1 MATLRKKK
9 GKRGTTWEVLLYLPG
24 MRRPTIR
31 LGRVNQ
37 RIADTAKRM
46 IESLVA
52 AKITGH
58 SIDPETAA
66 WVANISDTIHNRLAQ
81 AGLVQPRQGTALT
94 ALAASRLE
102 EHIDRYIQSRTK
114 LKPNT
119 VRNYKTTKR
128 ILVEHFGKDRLLG
141 SVHKGHA
148 RDYREWLAGKYAPAT
163 VSREIK
169 RARQFFEYA
178 KDCKLIDENPFAGIR
193 AGSQK
198 NAKRKHFVT
207 RELITRVIEAC
218 PEAWL
223 KLVVSLAR
231 DAALRIPSEI
241 IDLKWSDFDWARN
254 RFKVIVR
261 KKEHIDGHETR
272 VVPIF
277 PELLPHL
284 ERARGQADPDAV
296 YLFPE
301 VRSGEKNLRTPLL
314 RVLEKADIPV
324 WTKLYQN
331 LRASRETELMRQE
344 PAHLVHAWVGNSEG
358 VAEDHYLMATDEDFE
373 RAAGKATLKAT
384 LSALISAAQAWSSET
399 RTAVSPA
406 IARDTAVQ
414 IPPRGVEPR
423 FSD

>member
-9 GKRGTTWEVLLYLPG
+9 GKRGNTWEVLFYLPG
-24 MRRPTIR
+24 MKRPTVR
-31 LGRVNQ
+31 LGRINQ
-37 RIADTAKRM
+37 RIAETAKRM
-46 IESLVA
+46 IESLMA
-52 AKITGH
+52 AKVTGH
-58 SIDPETAA
+58 SIDSETAS
-66 WVANISDTIHNRLAQ
+66 WVAGVSDTIHQRLTQ
-81 AGLVQPRQGTALT
+81 AGLVEPRLVASHGEQTAN
-94 ALAASRLE
+94 RLE
-102 EHIDRYIQSRTK
+102 EHVERYIRSRTR

-119 VRNYKTTKR
+119 LRNYKTTQR
-128 ILVEHFGKDRLLG
+128 ILTEHFGKGRQLR
-141 SVHKGHA
+141 SIHKGHA

-178 KDCKLIDENPFAGIR
+178 KDCKLIEENPFTGIR

-207 RELITRVIEAC
+207 RDVINHVIEAC
-218 PEAWL
+218 PETSL

-241 IDLKWSDFDWARN
+241 VDLKWSDFDWERN
-254 RFKVIVR
+254 RFKVIVH

-272 VVPIF
+272 VIPIF
-277 PELLPHL
+277 TELLPHL
-284 ERARGQADPDAV
+284 TRARAEAPADAIYVFPDI
-296 YLFPE
+296 
-301 VRSGEKNLRTPLL
+301 RSGEKNLRTALL
-314 RVLEKADIPV
+314 RVLEKAGIPV
-324 WTKLYQN
+324 WPKLYQN

-358 VAEDHYLMATDEDFE
+358 VAEDHYLMATDEDFD

-384 LSALISAAQAWSSET
+384 LSALINAAQAWSPET
-399 RTAVSPA
+399 RTAVPPA

-423 FSD
+423 FSS

>member
-9 GKRGTTWEVLLYLPG
+9 GKRGTTWEVLFYLSD
-24 MRRPTIR
+24 MKRPTLR
-31 LGRVNQ
+31 LGRVSQ
-37 RIADTAKRM
+37 RIAETAKRM
-46 IESLVA
+46 VESLVA

-58 SIDPETAA
+58 SLDTETAA
-66 WVANISDTIHNRLAQ
+66 WVASISDTIHQRLAQ
-81 AGLVQPRQGTALT
+81 AGLVPPRQERSPGPQAG
-94 ALAASRLE
+94 SRLE
-102 EHIDRYIQSRTK
+102 AHVEQYIQSRTR

-119 VRNYKTTKR
+119 LRNYRTTKR
-128 ILVEHFGKDRLLG
+128 ILVEHFGKERTLR
-141 SVHKGHA
+141 SIHKGHA

-178 KDCKLIDENPFAGIR
+178 KDCKLIDENPFSGIR

-207 RELITRVIEAC
+207 RELINRVIEAC
-218 PEAWL
+218 PETWL

-241 IDLKWSDFDWARN
+241 IDLKWTDFDWERN
-254 RFKVIVR
+254 RFTVIVH

-272 VVPIF
+272 VVPLF
-277 PELLPHL
+277 PDLIPHL
-284 ERARGQADPDAV
+284 ERARAEALADAV
-296 YLFPE
+296 YVFPDI
-301 VRSGEKNLRTPLL
+301 RSGEKNLRTGLL
-314 RVLEKADIPV
+314 RVLKKADIPV
-324 WTKLYQN
+324 WPRLFQN

-373 RAAGKATLKAT
+373 RAAGKATLIPT
-384 LSALISAAQAWSSET
+384 LSALIAAAQALSPET

-406 IARDTAVQ
+406 FARDTAVEV
-414 IPPRGVEPR
+414 PPRGVEPR

>member
-1 MATLRKKK
+1 MATLRKKN
-9 GKRGTTWEVLLYLPG
+9 GKRGTTWEVLFYLPG
-24 MRRPTIR
+24 MKRPTIR

-37 RIADTAKRM
+37 RIAETAKRM

-52 AKITGH
+52 AMITGH
-58 SIDPETAA
+58 SLDSETAA
-66 WVANISDTIHNRLAQ
+66 WVASISDTIHNRLAQ
-81 AGLVQPRQGTALT
+81 AGLVPPRQGASPTT
-94 ALAASRLE
+94 QAASRLE
-102 EHIDRYIQSRTK
+102 EHIERYIQSRTR

-128 ILVEHFGKDRLLG
+128 ILLEHFGKDRTLR
-141 SVHKGHA
+141 SIHKGHA
-148 RDYREWLAGKYAPAT
+148 RDYREWLAGKYASAT

-178 KDCKLIDENPFAGIR
+178 KDCKLIDENPFTGVR

-198 NAKRKHFVT
+198 NTKRKHFVT
-207 RELITRVIEAC
+207 RELINRVIDAC
-218 PEAWL
+218 PETWL
-223 KLVVSLAR
+223 KLIVSLAR

-241 IDLKWSDFDWARN
+241 IDLKWSDFDWERN
-254 RFKVIVR
+254 RFTVIVR

-272 VVPIF
+272 VIPIF
-277 PELLPHL
+277 PELRPHL
-284 ERARGQADPDAV
+284 ERARAEAEADAV
-296 YLFPE
+296 YVFPDIK
-301 VRSGEKNLRTPLL
+301 SGEKNLRTGLL
-314 RVLEKADIPV
+314 RVLTKAGIPV
-324 WTKLYQN
+324 WTKLFQN

-373 RAAGKATLKAT
+373 RAAGKATLIPT
-384 LSALISAAQAWSSET
+384 LSALVAAAQALSPET
-399 RTAVSPA
+399 RKAVSPA
-406 IARDTAVQ
+406 IAKDTAVQ

>member
-1 MATLRKKK
+1 MATLRKIK
-9 GKRGTTWEVLLYLPG
+9 GKRGTTWEVLFYLLG
-24 MRRPTIR
+24 MKRPTIR

-58 SIDPETAA
+58 SLDPETAA
-66 WVANISDTIHNRLAQ
+66 WVASVSDTIHNRLAQ
-81 AGLVQPRQGTALT
+81 AGLVPPRQDTSPAAHTA
-94 ALAASRLE
+94 SCLE
-102 EHIDRYIQSRTK
+102 DHIERYIQSRTK

-119 VRNYKTTKR
+119 LRNYKTTKR
-128 ILVEHFGKDRLLG
+128 ILVEHFGSAQPLR
-141 SVHKGHA
+141 SIHKGHA

-198 NAKRKHFVT
+198 NTKRKHFVT

-241 IDLKWSDFDWARN
+241 VDLKWSDFDWERN
-254 RFKVIVR
+254 RFTVIVR

-277 PELLPHL
+277 PELRPHL
-284 ERARGQADPDAV
+284 ERVRAEASADAV
-296 YLFPE
+296 YVFPDI
-301 VRSGEKNLRTPLL
+301 RSGEQNLRTGLL
-314 RVLEKADIPV
+314 RVLKKADIPV
-324 WTKLYQN
+324 WPKLFQN

-373 RAAGKATLKAT
+373 RAAGKATLIPT
-384 LSALISAAQAWSSET
+384 LSALIAAAQAWSPET
-399 RTAVSPA
+399 RTAVSPG
-406 IARDTAVQ
+406 IPRDTAVQ
-414 IPPRGVEPR
+414 VPPRGVEPR